1 MDARTKLDILYNDVL
16 QDIRGVLDKMDALKV
31 EIPASIQQTVDETVE
46 KSNASFN
53 TLNATLSEIEPAI
66 QRAIAAE
73 TERAEIQVGTLV
85 QAAEKLNIAATELGR
100 KRLDSLSGSI
110 DKTVKDAVD
119 KAISDTLT
127 RAISSSIMDVKHELA
142 EIEKSAKR
150 IAAEAEKA
158 AQGSLYERL
167 GTMFAAGLVGA
178 VLTTTLLITGINNDW
193 ISVKPVWDSRQIA
206 SELYNFLTG
215 KK

>member
-31 EIPASIQQTVDETVE
+31 EIPASIQQSVDKTVE

-53 TLNATLSEIEPAI
+53 SLNATLSEIEPAI

-85 QAAEKLNIAATELGR
+85 QAAEKLNAAATELGR

-119 KAISDTLT
+119 KAIGDTLT

-178 VLTTTLLITGINNDW
+178 VLTTTLLIAGINNDW

-206 SELYNFLTG
+206 SELYNLLTG